1 MARPTSHQ
9 RVLRVL
15 AESESGVTWREL
27 LTRVRPMT
35 ERSLTTVV
43 YELLSGGLID
53 MFDDVVVITEKGRE
67 SALEQN

>member
-1 MARPTSHQ
+1 
-9 RVLRVL
+9 VLRVL